1 MAEDVLA
8 IAVTKEEG
16 YPEFEAPQIES
27 LSDME
32 EGEEREVLAK
42 IKRKEGG
49 TLCLIEIE
57 GYSLADEEPDD
68 DEEEPDDEITEVQE
82 EENQEIAGEDVGFAE
97 GFMQQARSRNL
108 V

>member
-1 MAEDVLA
+1 MADDVLA

-27 LSDME
+27 LADME

-42 IKRKEGG
+42 IKRKPDGK
-49 TLCLIEIE
+49 LCLIEIE
-57 GYSLADEEPDD
+57 GYSLAEDEPDD
-68 DEEEPDDEITEVQE
+68 DEEEPDEETEVQE
-82 EENQEIAGEDVGFAE
+82 EENEEIAGEDIGFAE